1 MFTKEESRLLR
12 QEFWT
17 SFGKS
22 FPRKWVLYNTG
33 IKDFSFKFYFDTKK
47 AGVTLAIEDQDLEK
61 SLKYYEKLQ
70 SLKTILLAE
79 YVPKAVFQEL
89 FLLENGKEI
98 FRIYVEIEGVSIH
111 DKTTW
116 KQTMEFLHGHM
127 RKFEAFWFEYEDIIK
142 T

>member
-47 AGVTLAIEDQDLEK
+47 ACVTLDIEDQDFDV
-61 SLKYYEKLQ
+61 SLGYYEKLQ
-70 SLKTILLAE
+70 SLKSILTNE
-79 YVPKAVFQEL
+79 YLPDVIFQDL
-89 FLLENGKEI
+89 YVQENGKEI
-98 FRIYVEIEGVSIH
+98 FRIYTEIEGVSIH
-111 DKTTW
+111 DKATW
-116 KQTMEFLHGHM
+116 QRTMEFLHGTM
-127 RKFEAFWFEYEDIIK
+127 LQFETFWFEYQDIIRS
-142 T
+142 

>member
-22 FPRKWVLYNTG
+22 FPHKWVIYNTG

-47 AGVTLAIEDQDLEK
+47 AGVTLDIEDQDLEN

-98 FRIYVEIEGVSIH
+98 FRIYVEIEHVSIH

-116 KQTMEFLHGHM
+116 KQTMEFLNGNM
-127 RKFEAFWFEYEDIIK
+127 LKFEAFWFEYEDVIK